1 MRRTGITS
9 VLGTC
14 LLLLGVGSA
23 LAQKA
28 KPIETFD
35 AMGVQMSTGKSSH
48 ITITIERW
56 NTAEERQALLN
67 TLKEKGQPAL
77 TEALHYLPRVGYI
90 RMPDTMGVDLKYAYS
105 TQLPDGT
112 RRVVVGADR
121 NLTFREAA
129 KNNRSEKYDFAVAE
143 LHFPKDGG
151 SGEGKLAPATLIK
164 IDKETNQIELENYQA
179 QPVRLKGIKSKVS
192 K

>member
-1 MRRTGITS
+1 MHRTGITS

-14 LLLLGVGSA
+14 LLLLAAGSA
-23 LAQKA
+23 LAQKV

-35 AMGVQMSTGKSSH
+35 AMGVQMSSGRSSH

-56 NTAEERQALLN
+56 NTDQERQALLD

-77 TEALHYLPRVGYI
+77 TEALHNLPRVGYI
-90 RMPDTMGVDLKYAYS
+90 RLPDTMGFDLKYAYS

-121 NLTFREAA
+121 NLQFREAA
-129 KNNRSEKYDFAVAE
+129 KNNRSEKYDFAVANCT
-143 LHFPKDGG
+143 FPSPAMERG
-151 SGEGKLAPATLIK
+151 SSRRRP
-164 IDKETNQIELENYQA
+164 
-179 QPVRLKGIKSKVS
+179 
-192 K
+192 